1 MELGGRR
8 VLVVGGATAGVATA
22 LLLARSGARVS
33 LCERVEEPRAVGAGL
48 ALAPNGW
55 AVLGALGVAAE
66 LAALACP
73 VPAPRIVDAAGR
85 TLLEPRLPG
94 ADDPVPARVVRRSD
108 LQRVLLDAAA
118 RAGNLEA
125 RFGVELV
132 RADGGGRALLRGARG
147 ESEESFDLIVG
158 ADGLGSAVRAG
169 GEFGARRRA
178 TGISYLRGLIDEEHE
193 LGAEAWTDAGL
204 FGIFRVPR
212 GTYFFSSLGT
222 PALRAALAA
231 RDLDALRAVWHA
243 ALPAA
248 GPVLAAVDSFDRLLI
263 NEVVEVRCRRFH
275 SGRLVLAGDA
285 AHAMAPN
292 LGQGA
297 NSALVDA
304 AVLAAELARAPD
316 LDAALAAY
324 SARRLPAVTHVQ
336 RTSARLGRLAERTSP
351 AIRWLRDRALLPL
364 AARLS
369 GPRGTRALLQEP
381 LELLRDPLGFAGS

>member
-1 MELGGRR
+1 MRLDGRR
-8 VLVVGGATAGVATA
+8 ILVAGGATAGAATA
-22 LLLARSGARVS
+22 LLLARSGGSVT
-33 LCERVEEPRAVGAGL
+33 LCERVPEPRAVGAGL

-55 AVLGALGVAAE
+55 AVLRGLGLAGE
-66 LAALACP
+66 LEPLACA
-73 VPAPRIVDAAGR
+73 VERPRIVDAAGR

-94 ADDPVPARVVRRSD
+94 SDDPVPARVVRRAD
-108 LQRVLLDAAA
+108 LQRVLLDAVA
-118 RAGNLEA
+118 REPGVAP

-132 RADGGGRALLRGARG
+132 LADADGRALLRGPHG
-147 ESEESFDLIVG
+147 ESEESFDLVVG
-158 ADGLGSAVRAG
+158 ADGVGSAVRAPAD
-169 GEFGARRRA
+169 FGARRRA
-178 TGISYLRGLIDEEHE
+178 TGISYLRGLIDTEHE
-193 LGAEAWTDAGL
+193 VGAEAWTAEGL

-222 PALRAALAA
+222 PALRRALAA
-231 RDLDALRAVWHA
+231 RDLTALRAIWSR

-248 GPVLAAVDSFDRLLI
+248 APILAAVDSFDRLLV
-263 NEVVEVRCRRFH
+263 NEVVEIRCRWFH
-275 SGRLVLAGDA
+275 AGRRVLAGDA

-304 AVLAAELARAPD
+304 AVLAAELARASD

-324 SARRLPAVTHVQ
+324 TARRLPAVTRVQ

-351 AIRWLRDRALLPL
+351 AVRWLRDRLLLPL

-369 GPRGTRALLQEP
+369 GPRGTRELLQEP
-381 LELLRDPLGFAGS
+381 LELLRDPLGAAR